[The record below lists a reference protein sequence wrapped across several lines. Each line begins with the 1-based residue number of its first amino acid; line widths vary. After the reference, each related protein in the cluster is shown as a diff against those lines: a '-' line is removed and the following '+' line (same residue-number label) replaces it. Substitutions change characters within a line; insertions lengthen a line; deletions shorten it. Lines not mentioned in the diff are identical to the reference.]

1 MELVDKIVDFFIWLC
16 AQPPILDDEEEEE
29 EQEQEQEQVSKE
41 PRVLTDEEK
50 TLLWKN
56 HFTLSEKVDELS
68 KKVVE
73 ETNPVIKDGYR
84 KSIGLLKRRLTYNAQ
99 KLKLI

>member
-16 AQPPILDDEEEEE
+16 AQPPILEDEDEH
-29 EQEQEQEQVSKE
+29 EQEQEQEQLPKE
-41 PRVLTDEEK
+41 PRVLTEEEK

-56 HFTLSEKVDELS
+56 HFTLSEKVEELS
-68 KKVVE
+68 KKVAE
-73 ETNPVIKDGYR
+73 ETNPVIKDGHR
-84 KSIGLLKRRLTYNAQ
+84 KSISLLKRRLTYNAQ